1 MRADFNANRC
11 DRTKLTLLPFLIVAI
26 CKAVPDSP
34 MINAHYDDEAGVV
47 TRLGTIHMGV
57 ATQTDAGLTVPVIR
71 AAKELNIWQ
80 LAAELSRPSNSARE
94 GTATQSELTG
104 STSQLNNLVHIGG
117 ILSPTP
123 LTPPTC

>member
-26 CKAVPDSP
+26 CKAVPDFP

-57 ATQTDAGLTVPVIR
+57 ATQTDAGLMVPVIR
-71 AAKELNIWQ
+71 AAQDLNIWQ
-80 LAAELSRPSNSARE
+80 LAAEISRRSAESRVGHE
-94 GTATQSELTG
+94 WV
-104 STSQLNNLVHIGG
+104 STCRYRWSLE
-117 ILSPTP
+117 P
-123 LTPPTC
+123 